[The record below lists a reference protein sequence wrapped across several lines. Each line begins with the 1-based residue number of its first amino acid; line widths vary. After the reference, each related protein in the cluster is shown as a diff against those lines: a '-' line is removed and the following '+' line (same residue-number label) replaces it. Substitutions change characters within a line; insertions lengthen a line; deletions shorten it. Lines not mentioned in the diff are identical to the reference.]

1 MARSRHGSG
10 KPGHRQPRDRRGSD
24 RPPWVPSRRP
34 DRAKGSTLSR
44 MQAEIM
50 THNEL
55 MAKIANLARNLG
67 VDVFSIPD
75 SRNVTSSGWPD
86 LCLAGAGGVAFP
98 EVKVAPDDLSA
109 AQRRWGA
116 RRPHARLHYPGWGGA
131 HRTHRHIDP

>member
-1 MARSRHGSG
+1 
-10 KPGHRQPRDRRGSD
+10 
-24 RPPWVPSRRP
+24 
-34 DRAKGSTLSR
+34 
-44 MQAEIM
+44 M

-86 LCLAGAGGVAFP
+86 LCLAGAGGVAFR

-116 RRPHARLHYPGWGGA
+116 RLTQAGLDYAVWWETDWTNGTIDRQLHQLAGIRDAKPPA
-131 HRTHRHIDP
+131 KPLAPI